1 MITNLNLKALALF
14 LSISTSF
21 VCQAG
26 HENGHNE
33 HEHVQETHSQE
44 VSSTHQGHHATSEV
58 HAEATAHGHDSH
70 SQDKDGVNTPDEVKA
85 YIEHH
90 LQDSHDFTLFSDE
103 KTGKHYGFPLPV
115 ILVDNGVKVFMSSEF
130 HHGESIVEKGGAH
143 YKLYHGKIY
152 KTNAQ
157 GIIAYDENHHVLN
170 EQALDL
176 SITKNVFSVIVIAF
190 IMIFMFASYAKTYQK
205 GSIPTGIGRVL
216 EPLVLFVRDEIARP
230 NIGEKKY
237 RRYMGFLLT
246 VFFFIWITNLL
257 GMTPLGINVTGNIA
271 VTMCLAIF
279 TFLIIQFTGN
289 KDYWKHIFWMPGV
302 PVPMKI
308 VLAPIEVLGMFTKP
322 FSLLIRLFANITA
335 GHTVVMGLLAVI
347 YVGSLG
353 VAGNT
358 AISLAL
364 TLFINLIELLV
375 AFLQAYIF
383 TMLSSLFIGMAVEE
397 HDHH

>member
-1 MITNLNLKALALF
+1 MIGKLNLKVVAVALMTILPFAG
-14 LSISTSF
+14 
-21 VCQAG
+21 QAEDGHGHG
-26 HENGHNE
+26 HEAHTTTE
-33 HEHVQETHSQE
+33 HHAVENHHSN
-44 VSSTHQGHHATSEV
+44 GHHATNDHHSSE
-58 HAEATAHGHDSH
+58 A
-70 SQDKDGVNTPDEVKA
+70 KDGVNSPKEVSA

-90 LQDSHDFTLFSDE
+90 LQDSHDFNFFSDE

-115 ILVDNGVKVFMSSEF
+115 ILVDNGVKVFSSSEF
-130 HHGESIVEKGGAH
+130 HHGHNVVAKGDAH

-152 KTNAQ
+152 KTDAHGTIN
-157 GIIAYDENHHVLN
+157 YDAHHHPTNVKP
-170 EQALDL
+170 LDL
-176 SITKNVFSVIVIAF
+176 SITKNVFSILVIGGIL
-190 IMIFMFASYAKTYQK
+190 IWMFAGMAKSYKK
-205 GSIPTGIGRVL
+205 GPIPTGIARVL
-216 EPLVLFVRDEIARP
+216 EPLVIFVRDEIARP

-246 VFFFIWITNLL
+246 VFFFIWVANLL

-271 VTMCLAIF
+271 VTMCLALF
-279 TFLIIQFTGN
+279 TFFIIQFTGN

-353 VAGNT
+353 VVGNT
-358 AISLAL
+358 AISLVL